1 MNYDGVIRSPRERHI
16 VNNDTITSLRN
27 GVRSGIDPDARLVF
41 SDRGASMMGALRV
54 SLVALL
60 LAAGGA
66 QFSHARAQPYPAK
79 PVRLVVPFPP
89 SGGNDVFAR
98 LLAQKLSEAWKQ
110 QVLVEN
116 RPGAGGNLGT
126 EFVARAAP
134 DGYTL
139 LLGHTGTLAIN
150 PALYAK
156 TGYDP
161 QRDFAPIA
169 LLASAPLVLVVNPGS
184 ALRSVGD
191 IVAMARAKPGELNY
205 ASSGSGTGSHL
216 SAELLQAQSG
226 IRLTHVPYKGTS
238 PAITDVLGGQ
248 VPMMFSVI
256 PTALPQIRAGKLRA
270 VAVTGARR
278 MPQLPEVPTV
288 AESGLPEFES
298 TLAYGI
304 LAPRGTPAGVIEEI
318 RAQTARVVA
327 TREYRERLEFE
338 GALPLEGTPAEFA
351 ALIRAQ
357 GEKWGKLIRAAAIR
371 PE

>member
-1 MNYDGVIRSPRERHI
+1 MP
-16 VNNDTITSLRN
+16 
-27 GVRSGIDPDARLVF
+27 
-41 SDRGASMMGALRV
+41 ALRL
-54 SLVALL
+54 SLAVLL
-60 LAAGGA
+60 LALAAGGA
-66 QFSHARAQPYPAK
+66 FAQAYPGR

-98 LLAQKLSEAWKQ
+98 LVAQKLSEAWKQ

-116 RPGAGGNLGT
+116 RPGAGGNVGT
-126 EFVARAAP
+126 EFAARAAP

-156 TGYDP
+156 PGYDP
-161 QRDFAPIA
+161 QRDFTPIA
-169 LLASAPLVLVVNPGS
+169 LLASAPLVLVVHPGAS
-184 ALRSVGD
+184 IHSVGD
-191 IVAMARAKPGELNY
+191 IVAMARSKPGEINY
-205 ASSGSGTGSHL
+205 ASSGNGTGSHL
-216 SAELLQAQSG
+216 SGELLQALAG
-226 IRLTHVPYKGTS
+226 IKLTHVPYKGTS

-270 VAVTGARR
+270 IAVTGATR
-278 MPQLPEVPTV
+278 MPQLPEVPAV
-288 AESGLPEFES
+288 AESLPGFES

-304 LAPRGTPAGVIEEI
+304 LAPRGTPDAVIEEI
-318 RAQTARVVA
+318 RAQVARILA
-327 TREYRERLEFE
+327 TREYRERIEFE
-338 GALPLEGTPAEFA
+338 GAVPLEGTSAEFA

-357 GEKWGKLIRAAAIR
+357 GEKWGKLIRASGIE

>member
-1 MNYDGVIRSPRERHI
+1 MMRTLRF
-16 VNNDTITSLRN
+16 SL
-27 GVRSGIDPDARLVF
+27 L
-41 SDRGASMMGALRV
+41 
-54 SLVALL
+54 ALL
-60 LAAGGA
+60 LAVGGA
-66 QFSHARAQPYPAK
+66 FAQAYPAK
-79 PVRLVVPFPP
+79 PVRLIVPFPP

-116 RPGAGGNLGT
+116 RPGAGGNVGT
-126 EFVARAAP
+126 EFAARAAP

-150 PALYAK
+150 PALYTK
-156 TGYDP
+156 PGYDP
-161 QRDFAPIA
+161 QHDFTPIS
-169 LLASAPLVLVVNPGS
+169 LLASAPLVLVAHPGTS
-184 ALRSVGD
+184 FRSVGD
-191 IVAMARAKPGELNY
+191 IVAMARSKPGELNY
-205 ASSGSGTGSHL
+205 ASSGNGTGSHL
-216 SAELLQAQSG
+216 SGELLQSLAG
-226 IRLTHVPYKGTS
+226 IKLTHVPYKGTS

-270 VAVTGARR
+270 IAVTGAQR

-304 LAPRGTPAGVIEEI
+304 LAPRGTPESVLAEI
-318 RAQTARVVA
+318 YAQIARIAA
-327 TREYRERLEFE
+327 TREWRERLEFE
-338 GALPLEGTPAEFA
+338 GAVPLEGTPAGFA

-357 GEKWGKLIRAAAIR
+357 GEKWGKLIRASGIK

>member
-1 MNYDGVIRSPRERHI
+1 MR
-16 VNNDTITSLRN
+16 
-27 GVRSGIDPDARLVF
+27 
-41 SDRGASMMGALRV
+41 ALRS

-66 QFSHARAQPYPAK
+66 FAQTYPAK

-89 SGGNDVFAR
+89 AGGNDVFAR

-110 QVLVEN
+110 HVLVEN
-116 RPGAGGNLGT
+116 RPGAGGNAGT
-126 EFVARAAP
+126 EFAARAAP

-150 PALYAK
+150 PALYARP
-156 TGYDP
+156 GYDP
-161 QRDFAPIA
+161 QRDFVPVS
-169 LLASAPLVLVVNPGS
+169 LLASAPLVLVVHPGS
-184 ALRSVGD
+184 DLRTVGD
-191 IVAMARAKPGELNY
+191 IVAKARAKPGELNY
-205 ASSGSGTGSHL
+205 ASSGNGTGSHL
-216 SAELLQAQSG
+216 SGELLQALAG

-248 VPMMFSVI
+248 VAMMFSVV

-270 VAVTGARR
+270 VAVTGGER
-278 MPQLPEVPTV
+278 MPQMPDVPTV

-304 LAPRGTPAGVIEEI
+304 LAPRGTPEAVLQEI
-318 RAQTARVVA
+318 HAQIARVAA
-327 TREYRERLEFE
+327 TREYRARIEFE
-338 GALPLEGTPAEFA
+338 GAVPLEGTPAEFA

-357 GEKWGKLIRAAAIR
+357 GEKWGKVIRASGIT